1 MRFSMDEITLLMYPK
16 DARKLFNMSDTKFRQ
31 LRKAKGFPKPRY
43 PTGKRAMFVRK
54 ELEEWVNKLA

>member
-1 MRFSMDEITLLMYPK
+1 MYPK